1 LVYLSILFIAY
12 IIGSINFAIC
22 LAKSRGVDLFTSGSG
37 NPGAT
42 NVKRTM
48 GDFWGN
54 TVFILDFLKG
64 YVVILI
70 AQELSNLY
78 QSDLDWLFVI
88 ALIGVILGHNFSLF
102 LKFRGGKGVA
112 TTMGGMAGFMFPVLA
127 VGLIIWLVTFFMTRF
142 VALASIF
149 FALSLPVSAYFFYAE
164 GSWILRVI
172 VSIIIAILIV
182 VRHFSNIKRL
192 LRGEEHCFYKK

>member
-1 LVYLSILFIAY
+1 
-12 IIGSINFAIC
+12 